1 MKKRLLAAIMSLC
14 MIVSL
19 LPVSAFAAP
28 DSYDKTFNLEV
39 GEEDRISGGGS
50 IFGRSHN
57 WAVNNE
63 DVVSVYPNDST
74 ARIVARSEGDTDI
87 THTYTTPLGRET
99 EYYHVTVTPKAVK
112 SWGEMEFGVYYR
124 YDNRIPDNP
133 QEDSSAIEYGPSG
146 NDKPL
151 YTITIDIDKLLTIY
165 PAARTTWENAKHI
178 SYTTCGAEVGA
189 WWENVLSCMDETDQA
204 KFDTNIGRI
213 FQGYIL
219 KRDIQSDTPNHM
231 DGILTEEPPLYTVEL
246 YENNAPAAE
255 RLIEVLYTN
264 QEGGISV
271 QDGGNSVRAAL
282 ESYLETE
289 YGTDQVN
296 WTSVSAGS
304 FTADDGKYYQIAL
317 TFTPALGVDNELNY
331 EQIGTS
337 SYYYAKV
344 VMELTEVDVGWSV
357 TKTVD
362 RVLRGGEEVTVND
375 GFEAQ
380 VGDQIF
386 WKIEVKNEGEAPL
399 SGITLNDK
407 LNEETTLSVY
417 SNENCSS
424 ESIVTG
430 SIDITVGETK
440 TYYATYTVQADDS
453 GNLSNTVTAS
463 LGGRDEKGTNDDISV
478 QARYTLTVASYLE
491 STSGTK
497 LDGEQYGGTY
507 PMAAGT
513 EWSVEIFENVASGTA
528 THSAPKTITVDD
540 NTYSFDP
547 NLSTN
552 PLSGT
557 MTAEGNTVQL
567 VYSLDEVGGPDG
579 GSDGIPDKYQKEV
592 TYVIS
597 GGTWDDHTIANKVEY
612 VTLRDENNNYSTTG
626 SGTLQNVPKDM
637 IPADSSAEPQGWTP
651 EIPVGNLVRGNEP
664 DTYTYRFGVQ
674 AVGVKVPYNVEYYFE
689 QPGGT
694 YSQDTTKTERNYA
707 AVGTEVTAEG
717 EAFDGYCLNSEKSV
731 TTDTIKK
738 IESLDDIVTLKLY
751 YDIDKVGG
759 EDGGGDGIPDRYQKK
774 VTFKVVNGTWD
785 GTDSSDKIVYVT
797 LETDGEW
804 DVNGS
809 GTLTAPTG
817 MQPNVGY
824 TEGAWEDE
832 TPPATVTGT
841 EDATYT
847 YTFTAMTYYTVTYNP
862 NEGTLASGAESV
874 TVAKGWSV
882 NLESVAARDDYIFMG
897 WTTDEIPG
905 KIYHAGDPLPDKI
918 YQVGETFT
926 PEKDITVY
934 AVWGAD
940 TNGDKVADVN
950 QVFVEP
956 APITI
961 YTGGDGYTSA
971 VEGSGDSELG
981 KTSSGLPTPG
991 FYITLPYELDQKLK
1005 ENAGVS
1011 ATTTLDL
1018 SKYLSFHY
1026 DENNDGVEER
1036 VWNLARYDAN
1046 GESQAYNRFIYRIL
1060 PAQVGDEEIPIRLVF
1075 KDANNNET
1083 LSDDFTISMDA
1094 LSQTYSMTIY
1104 AGALRQ
1110 DQITAEL
1117 TGLTHNASVGVATST
1132 LTVRGVTADGD
1143 PTTEILTNAPT
1154 RQLNDIQAH
1163 ANGVDYYINDSA
1175 LKVSNPD
1182 AVKLLVD
1189 DLVADDAAHAAL
1201 RNAADAAILAKTG
1214 TDLSGMTYNFQYLD
1228 LVDSSN
1234 GNAYVT
1240 LGDGQSV
1247 NIYWPVPDDAAAGTD
1262 FYVVHY
1268 DGLDRNFT
1276 DLAGALENAA
1286 LTVYEPN
1293 VVNGNLVFQTG
1304 TFSPFVLI
1312 YEEKAQPV
1320 NPDHGGSGGGHD
1332 NDDSDPT
1339 GNLSI
1344 ELDVNG
1350 GDDEFTFT
1358 VILTD
1363 KDGDDLENN
1372 FYYNGDY
1379 TGTIGSGDEITLEGG
1394 DKIVIRNLPEGTRY
1408 EVIIETADGYTY
1420 VIDGEEGVI
1429 HTGMNEAEFTATRT
1443 VPVADPSVTG
1453 VSRWL
1458 NTTDHIAYLTGY
1470 PGGAFGPNNNM
1481 TRAEVAQMFYA
1492 LLNNKNVTITKT
1504 FPDVPADAWY
1514 ATAVNTLASL
1524 GMVSGDENGNYRP
1537 NDPITRAEF
1546 CVIALA
1552 FAYEPENAVCYFGD
1566 VSRSDW
1572 FYTYVA
1578 QAASYGWIGGYTNG
1592 NFGPNDRITRA
1603 QVTTIVN
1610 NMLGRAADRDY
1621 VIDHQADLVQF
1632 TDLTR
1637 AHWGYFQI
1645 MEATN
1650 AHDYTKSNGTENW
1663 R

>member
-28 DSYDKTFNLEV
+28 WEPQYEDTYIYEV
-39 GEEDRISGGGS
+39 GDTFTINGGS
-50 IFGRSHN
+50 GIITDGWEHKWTSKN
-57 WAVNNE
+57 DNIASVNKNSDSKSATVTCVAVGNT
-63 DVVSVYPNDST
+63 V
-74 ARIVARSEGDTDI
+74 I
-87 THTYTTPLGRET
+87 THTYSTYTGSYT
-99 EYYHVTVTPKAVK
+99 EHYKVIVNPKEEK
-112 SWGEMEFGVYYR
+112 SWGKMEFGVYYR

-165 PAARTTWENAKHI
+165 PEARTTWENAKYI
-178 SYTTCGAEVGA
+178 SYTSCGAEVGA

-255 RLIEVLYTN
+255 RLIEVLYTD

-331 EQIGTS
+331 EQVGTS

-362 RVLRGGEEVTVND
+362 RVLRGGQEVTAND

-386 WKIEVKNEGEAPL
+386 WKIEVTNEGEAPL
-399 SGITLNDK
+399 SGITLKDE
-407 LNEETTLSVY
+407 LNGETTLDVY
-417 SNENCSS
+417 SNADCSS
-424 ESIVTG
+424 ESMVTG
-430 SIDITVGETK
+430 PIDIAVGKTK
-440 TYYATYTVQADDS
+440 TYYATYTVQAGDS
-453 GNLSNTVTAS
+453 GRLSNTVTAS
-463 LGGRDEKGTNDDISV
+463 LGGRGEKCTNDDISV
-478 QARYTLTVASYLE
+478 QARYTLTVESYLE

-497 LDGEQYGGTY
+497 LDGEYGGTY

-513 EWSVEIFENVASGTA
+513 AWSVEIVENGTTGTA
-528 THSAPKTITVDD
+528 THSAPKTITVGDT
-540 NTYSFDP
+540 TYSFDP

-557 MTAEGNTVQL
+557 MTEAGATVQL
-567 VYSLDEVGGPDG
+567 VYSLDEKGGETG
-579 GSDGIPDKYQKEV
+579 GDGIPDKYQK
-592 TYVIS
+592 
-597 GGTWDDHTIANKVEY
+597 
-612 VTLRDENNNYSTTG
+612 
-626 SGTLQNVPKDM
+626 Q
-637 IPADSSAEPQGWTP
+637 
-651 EIPVGNLVRGNEP
+651 
-664 DTYTYRFGVQ
+664 
-674 AVGVKVPYNVEYYFE
+674 
-689 QPGGT
+689 
-694 YSQDTTKTERNYA
+694 
-707 AVGTEVTAEG
+707 
-717 EAFDGYCLNSEKSV
+717 
-731 TTDTIKK
+731 
-738 IESLDDIVTLKLY
+738 
-751 YDIDKVGG
+751 
-759 EDGGGDGIPDRYQKK
+759 
-774 VTFKVVNGTWD
+774 VTFKVVNGTWAD
-785 GTDSSDKIVYVT
+785 GTRTDKIEYVT
-797 LETDGEW
+797 LTDESGKYSESGK
-804 DVNGS
+804 GS
-809 GTLTAPTG
+809 LNAPTG
-817 MQPNVGY
+817 MIADTGFQNGTWDTVPP
-824 TEGAWEDE
+824 TEVSG
-832 TPPATVTGT
+832 TTSVT
-841 EDATYT
+841 YI
-847 YTFTAMTYYTVTYNP
+847 YTFSEIPVTYYNVTFNT
-862 NEGTLASGAESV
+862 NGGTTPSWSQSV
-874 TVAKGWSV
+874 VQGQAVDKPTDPVW
-882 NLESVAARDDYIFMG
+882 NDDYIFMG
-897 WTTDEIPG
+897 WTTEPISG
-905 KIYHAGDPLPDKI
+905 ETYG
-918 YQVGETFT
+918 VGENLPGMVFQNGDSFT
-926 PEKDITVY
+926 PADNTTLY
-934 AVWGAD
+934 AVWGED
-940 TNGDKVADVN
+940 RNHDDVADVYE
-950 QVFVEP
+950 VFIAP
-956 APITI
+956 ADITI
-961 YTGGDGYTSA
+961 YTGGTGYEGVSDGDGNEIENSN
-971 VEGSGDSELG
+971 
-981 KTSSGLPTPG
+981 SGLPEPG
-991 FYITLPYELDQKLK
+991 FHI
-1005 ENAGVS
+1005 
-1011 ATTTLDL
+1011 
-1018 SKYLSFHY
+1018 
-1026 DENNDGVEER
+1026 
-1036 VWNLARYDAN
+1036 
-1046 GESQAYNRFIYRIL
+1046 IL
-1060 PAQVGDEEIPIRLVF
+1060 PADLGLGDGNVLNGIVKFQYYGWDDITDNTVRREWDLSCVGV
-1075 KDANNNET
+1075 
-1083 LSDDFTISMDA
+1083 
-1094 LSQTYSMTIY
+1094 YS
-1104 AGALRQ
+1104 
-1110 DQITAEL
+1110 AEL
-1117 TGLTHNASVGVATST
+1117 GQFVYSLVSTGDTPAVRVTYTDENDQAVEHDRIDMSANAASAKYDMSINAGGLEQNNIEAVITVGGREVTRSLVIGTGELTIRSTVDRTDNTNTIADNAGEVSDGSFNAVGNNASYVVNDSE
-1132 LTVRGVTADGD
+1132 VPVSTADD
-1143 PTTEILTNAPT
+1143 
-1154 RQLNDIQAH
+1154 RVQ
-1163 ANGVDYYINDSA
+1163 
-1175 LKVSNPD
+1175 
-1182 AVKLLVD
+1182 LLVD
-1189 DLVADDAAHAAL
+1189 QVSNSTAFNNAMGEAAVEKA
-1201 RNAADAAILAKTG
+1201 TVSG
-1214 TDLSGMTYNFQYLD
+1214 TAHETVYLD
-1228 LVDSSN
+1228 LVDTQN
-1234 GNAYVT
+1234 GNTVVT
-1240 LGDGQSV
+1240 LDSGSMD
-1247 NIYWPVPDDAAAGTD
+1247 IYWPMPSNADPYGD
-1262 FYVVHY
+1262 FQVVHY
-1268 DGLDRNFT
+1268 VDMNREVSASEGSLDTQETELLDGTAERINGDWYVRFT
-1276 DLAGALENAA
+1276 
-1286 LTVYEPN
+1286 THS
-1293 VVNGNLVFQTG
+1293 
-1304 TFSPFVLI
+1304 FSPFVLV
-1312 YEEKAQPV
+1312 YEEDTSRPV
-1320 NPDHGGSGGGHD
+1320 NPNPGGGSGGD
-1332 NDDSDPT
+1332 SDSDPT

-1379 TGTIGSGDEITLEGG
+1379 TGTIGSGDEITLESGE
-1394 DKIVIRNLPEGTRY
+1394 KIVIRNLPEGTRY

-1429 HTGMNEAEFTATRT
+1429 HTGMNEAEFAATRT

-1470 PGGAFGPNNNM
+1470 PGGAFGPDNNM

-1524 GMVSGDENGNYRP
+1524 GMVSGDEHGSYRP